1 MFLAQYQK
9 QFALV
14 AVLALLIAP
23 VIGFSHAA
31 IPHAHTHASDNALH
45 AAIEHG
51 LDNSL
56 SRKDFG
62 TAALVPFVAL
72 FVIALACVRM
82 VRVSA
87 SQTFAY
93 VHAAPLRRGVL
104 QYRAFR

>member
-51 LDNSL
+51 LDGSL
-56 SRKDFG
+56 SRKDIVIPSFLLVFFLLLRIG
-62 TAALVPFVAL
+62 RVAASTRTTSL
-72 FVIALACVRM
+72 
-82 VRVSA
+82 
-87 SQTFAY
+87 
-93 VHAAPLRRGVL
+93 HEAPLLQALRRGVL
-104 QYRAFR
+104 PHRKFG